1 MSNEEQV
8 DFKTLSPLSEAIVN
22 KTIDNVTRKLVGEFR
37 NNKTIQANQKNKS
50 LKTTAKNT
58 LNATSAQSVLEF
70 F

>member
-8 DFKTLSPLSEAIVN
+8 DLKTLSPLSEAIVN
-22 KTIDNVTRKLVGEFR
+22 KTIDNVIRKLVGEFR
-37 NNKTIQANQKNKS
+37 NNKATQANQKNKS

-58 LNATSAQSVLEF
+58 LKATSAQSVLEF